1 MPHWLCLCLDSLIF
15 YVEQDQKSER
25 LEAHLAKSEAC
36 YLTCPF
42 LVVLDFLVHKIGLQV
57 LSLTGSKNLH
67 RALVFV
73 LSHTVMSDSF

>member
-1 MPHWLCLCLDSLIF
+1 MPHWLCLFLDSLIF

-25 LEAHLAKSEAC
+25 LEAHLAESEAC

-42 LVVLDFLVHKIGLQV
+42 LVVLDFRVHKIGLQV

-67 RALVFV
+67 RALMFV